1 MLRTNLP
8 LGDVVRPQMWMIVI
22 VAVAYTHN
30 IQCHRY
36 DNGTHNTTLNFI
48 LDAFL
53 HPIIIIFSFHRDLS
67 KEKVKKKR
75 ISGEAYDMNKQTTHT
90 PI

>member
-1 MLRTNLP
+1 MIHGILFVQFTSLTVLSDNLSPGP
-8 LGDVVRPQMWMIVI
+8 LWSSSWPW
-22 VAVAYTHN
+22 
-30 IQCHRY
+30 
-36 DNGTHNTTLNFI
+36 TLNFI